1 MLYIY
6 ETYKHR
12 IVNTNNHKNKM
23 FSQVNG
29 SGWADYEPRFED
41 GGYKTTM

>member
-12 IVNTNNHKNKM
+12 NNHKNKM

-29 SGWADYEPRFED
+29 SGWADHEPRFED
-41 GGYKTTM
+41 GGYKTIM